1 MAKLQFGDS
10 FCQIEGLYVPVA
22 DVNLAGSDS
31 IYFTHHI
38 LLWKDPQVNIT
49 IMPLASGWKRVF
61 AGLPLIMT
69 QAHGPGHIA
78 FSRDAPGEM
87 IALPLQP
94 GQEVDVREHLFMLAT
109 SNVAYD
115 WFSTN
120 VWYTTRSGDDNET
133 HYPVGMFM
141 DRFSAPQAP
150 GLLLLHASG
159 NVFVRDLAPGQTILV
174 KPTALIF
181 KDPSVQ
187 MQLHFE
193 HPRTGFSMWGNWT
206 NRYYWLRLWG
216 PGRIAIQSVFDR
228 MEGENRYLSSCSSAT
243 KQRW

>member
-22 DVNLAGSDS
+22 DVNLAAPDS
-31 IYFTHHI
+31 IYFTHHV
-38 LLWKDPQVNIT
+38 LLWKDPQVNVT
-49 IMPLASGWKRVF
+49 TMSLAGGWKRMF

-69 QAHGPGHIA
+69 EARGPGHIA

-87 IALPLQP
+87 IALPIQP
-94 GQEVDVREHLFMLAT
+94 GEAVDVREHLFMLAT
-109 SNVAYD
+109 GSVRYD

-120 VWYTTRSGDDNET
+120 IWFTTKSGNESET
-133 HYPVGMFM
+133 HYPVGAFM
-141 DRFSAPQAP
+141 DRFSAPQSP

-159 NVFVRDLAPGQTILV
+159 NVFVRELGPGETMLV

-181 KDPSVQ
+181 KDPTVD

-193 HPRTGFSMWGNWT
+193 QPATGFSMWGTWS
-206 NRYYWLRLWG
+206 NRYMWLRVFG
-216 PGRIAIQSVFDR
+216 PGRIAVQSAFER
-228 MEGENRYLSSCSSAT
+228 MEGENRYLSNCSPAT
-243 KQRW
+243 QQQW